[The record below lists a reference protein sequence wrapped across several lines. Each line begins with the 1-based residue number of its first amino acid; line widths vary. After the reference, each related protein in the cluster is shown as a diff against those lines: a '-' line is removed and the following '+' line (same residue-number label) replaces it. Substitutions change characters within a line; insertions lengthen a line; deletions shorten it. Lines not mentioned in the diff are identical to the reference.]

1 MTFFNNADDLDNF
14 KYLFA
19 AGNTNSA
26 LSRNLTEEIWNEYKD
41 KKDDAGVSF
50 KTCVFSGVK
59 NLDSGIG
66 LYAGDHSSYRVFN
79 KLFDKV
85 IQEYHGHGP

>member
-1 MTFFNNADDLDNF
+1 MHMGYRDRTKVPYQKLDN
-14 KYLFA
+14 A
-19 AGNTNSA
+19 
-26 LSRNLTEEIWNEYKD
+26 WNEYKD

-85 IQEYHGHGP
+85 I